1 MHITEKQLEGA
12 VVLVVITLIAYFSV
26 YLLSS
31 YQNHPHVILKNGD
44 KKAGPVIVAIAG
56 DTRFNGVYFLPEKS
70 SVSDALK
77 TAGIV
82 DAGIPD
88 RKILDTE
95 LSTGK
100 SIEIKS
106 DGHPDIKEMSSATK
120 LMLDIPID
128 LNQASSRDLILV
140 PGIGEKT
147 AAQIISFRRTN
158 GGFKNLEDLMK
169 IRGIKER
176 KFAQLKKYF
185 SVGAS
190 LRRVL

>member
-82 DAGIPD
+82 DAGILD

-100 SIEIKS
+100 RIEIKS

-128 LNQASSRDLILV
+128 LNQASSHDLILV

-147 AAQIISFRRTN
+147 AAQIVSFRRTN

>member
-82 DAGIPD
+82 DAGILD

-100 SIEIKS
+100 RIEIKS

>member
-12 VVLVVITLIAYFSV
+12 VILVVFTLIAYFSV
-26 YLLSS
+26 YLFSS
-31 YQNHPHVILKNGD
+31 YQNHPHAILIHGD
-44 KKAGPVIVAIAG
+44 KKAGPVIVEIAG
-56 DTRFNGVYFLPEKS
+56 DTRFNGIYFLQEKS

-82 DAGIPD
+82 DAGILD
-88 RKILDTE
+88 REILDTE

-100 SIEIKS
+100 SIEIKP
-106 DGHPDIKEMSSATK
+106 GGRPDITEMSGATK

-147 AAQIISFRRTN
+147 AAQIISFRRT
-158 GGFKNLEDLMK
+158 
-169 IRGIKER
+169 
-176 KFAQLKKYF
+176 
-185 SVGAS
+185 
-190 LRRVL
+190 

>member
-12 VVLVVITLIAYFSV
+12 VILVIFTLVAYFSV
-26 YLLSS
+26 YLFSS
-31 YQNHPHVILKNGD
+31 YQNHPHTILIHGD
-44 KKAGPVIVAIAG
+44 KKSGPVIVAIAG
-56 DTRFNGVYFLPEKS
+56 DTRFNGIYFLPEKA

-88 RKILDTE
+88 KEILDTE

-100 SIEIKS
+100 TIEIKS
-106 DGHPDIKEMSSATK
+106 EGRPEITEMSSATK
-120 LMLDIPID
+120 LMLDIPLDI
-128 LNQASSRDLILV
+128 NRATSRDLILV

-147 AAQIISFRRTN
+147 AAQIIFFRRTN
-158 GGFKNLEDLMK
+158 GGFKSLEDLMK
-169 IRGIKER
+169 IRGIKEK
-176 KFAQLKKYF
+176 KFAQLRKYF

-190 LRRVL
+190 LRRVS

>member
-12 VVLVVITLIAYFSV
+12 VILVVFTLIAYFSV
-26 YLLSS
+26 HLFSS
-31 YQNHPHVILKNGD
+31 YQNHPHAILLNGD

-56 DTRFNGVYFLPEKS
+56 DTRFNGIYFLPEKS

-106 DGHPDIKEMSSATK
+106 EGRLDITEMSSATK
-120 LMLDIPID
+120 LMLGIPIS

-158 GGFKNLEDLMK
+158 GGFKSLEDLMK
-169 IRGIKER
+169 IRGIKEK
-176 KFAQLKKYF
+176 KFAQLRRYF
-185 SVGAS
+185 FVGAR
-190 LRRVL
+190 LQRVS

>member
-12 VVLVVITLIAYFSV
+12 VILVVITLLAYFSV
-26 YLLSS
+26 CLFSS
-31 YQNHPHVILKNGD
+31 YQNHPNAILIHGD
-44 KKAGPVIVAIAG
+44 KKSGPVIVAIAG
-56 DTRFNGVYFLPEKS
+56 DTRFNGIYFLPEKS

-82 DAGIPD
+82 DAGIFD
-88 RKILDTE
+88 REILDTE

-106 DGHPDIKEMSSATK
+106 EGRPDITEMSSATK
-120 LMLDIPID
+120 LMLGIPID

-147 AAQIISFRRTN
+147 AAQIISFRRKN
-158 GGFKNLEDLMK
+158 GGFKSLEDLMK
-169 IRGIKER
+169 IRGIKEK
-176 KFAQLKKYF
+176 KFAQLRKYF
-185 SVGAS
+185 SVGVS
-190 LRRVL
+190 LRRVS